1 MRQGELGGRDSSSV
15 GRYIDTAAET
25 VEVLAAENRAI
36 SEEIVSQMLP
46 ICYRI
51 RDESLLNLRKT
62 STQAVGIN
70 LLSVVAGTV
79 VGTWVAIPPTQ
90 DKQEIYS
97 IQPILVG
104 VGIGELVGFILAL
117 VVIWFT
123 RE

>member
-1 MRQGELGGRDSSSV
+1 
-15 GRYIDTAAET
+15 
-25 VEVLAAENRAI
+25 
-36 SEEIVSQMLP
+36 MLP

-104 VGIGELVGFILAL
+104 VGIGELVGLILAL

-123 RE
+123 REQV

>member
-1 MRQGELGGRDSSSV
+1 M
-15 GRYIDTAAET
+15 
-25 VEVLAAENRAI
+25 
-36 SEEIVSQMLP
+36 
-46 ICYRI
+46 

-104 VGIGELVGFILAL
+104 VGIGELVGLILAL

>member
-1 MRQGELGGRDSSSV
+1 
-15 GRYIDTAAET
+15 
-25 VEVLAAENRAI
+25 
-36 SEEIVSQMLP
+36 MLP

-51 RDESLLNLRKT
+51 RDEGLLNLRKT

-104 VGIGELVGFILAL
+104 VGIGELVGLVLAL

>member
-1 MRQGELGGRDSSSV
+1 
-15 GRYIDTAAET
+15 
-25 VEVLAAENRAI
+25 
-36 SEEIVSQMLP
+36 MLP

-104 VGIGELVGFILAL
+104 VGIGELVGLTLAL

>member
-1 MRQGELGGRDSSSV
+1 
-15 GRYIDTAAET
+15 
-25 VEVLAAENRAI
+25 
-36 SEEIVSQMLP
+36 MLP

-104 VGIGELVGFILAL
+104 VGIGELVGLILAL
-117 VVIWFT
+117 VVIWFS
-123 RE
+123 REQV

>member
-1 MRQGELGGRDSSSV
+1 
-15 GRYIDTAAET
+15 
-25 VEVLAAENRAI
+25 
-36 SEEIVSQMLP
+36 MLP

-104 VGIGELVGFILAL
+104 VGIGELVGLVLAL

>member
-1 MRQGELGGRDSSSV
+1 
-15 GRYIDTAAET
+15 
-25 VEVLAAENRAI
+25 
-36 SEEIVSQMLP
+36 MLP
-46 ICYRI
+46 ICYRM

-104 VGIGELVGFILAL
+104 VCIGELVGLILAL

>member
-1 MRQGELGGRDSSSV
+1 
-15 GRYIDTAAET
+15 
-25 VEVLAAENRAI
+25 
-36 SEEIVSQMLP
+36 MLP

-79 VGTWVAIPPTQ
+79 VGTWVAIPPTR

-104 VGIGELVGFILAL
+104 VGIGELVGLILAL
-117 VVIWFT
+117 VVIWFS
-123 RE
+123 REQV

>member
-1 MRQGELGGRDSSSV
+1 
-15 GRYIDTAAET
+15 
-25 VEVLAAENRAI
+25 
-36 SEEIVSQMLP
+36 MLP

-90 DKQEIYS
+90 EEQEIYS
-97 IQPILVG
+97 IQPILIG
-104 VGIGELVGFILAL
+104 VGIGELVGLVLAL
-117 VVIWFT
+117 IVIWFT
-123 RE
+123 REQV

>member
-1 MRQGELGGRDSSSV
+1 M
-15 GRYIDTAAET
+15 
-25 VEVLAAENRAI
+25 
-36 SEEIVSQMLP
+36 
-46 ICYRI
+46 
-51 RDESLLNLRKT
+51 RKT

-90 DKQEIYS
+90 EEQEIYS

-104 VGIGELVGFILAL
+104 VGIGELVGLVLAL

-123 RE
+123 REQV

>member
-1 MRQGELGGRDSSSV
+1 
-15 GRYIDTAAET
+15 
-25 VEVLAAENRAI
+25 
-36 SEEIVSQMLP
+36 MLP
-46 ICYRI
+46 ICYRM

-104 VGIGELVGFILAL
+104 VGIGELVGLILAL

>member
-1 MRQGELGGRDSSSV
+1 
-15 GRYIDTAAET
+15 
-25 VEVLAAENRAI
+25 
-36 SEEIVSQMLP
+36 MLP

-70 LLSVVAGTV
+70 LLSIVTGTV

-104 VGIGELVGFILAL
+104 VGIGELVGLILAL

>member
-1 MRQGELGGRDSSSV
+1 
-15 GRYIDTAAET
+15 
-25 VEVLAAENRAI
+25 
-36 SEEIVSQMLP
+36 MLP

-104 VGIGELVGFILAL
+104 VCIGELIGLILAL

>member
-1 MRQGELGGRDSSSV
+1 
-15 GRYIDTAAET
+15 
-25 VEVLAAENRAI
+25 
-36 SEEIVSQMLP
+36 MLP

-104 VGIGELVGFILAL
+104 VGIGELVGLILAL

>member
-1 MRQGELGGRDSSSV
+1 M
-15 GRYIDTAAET
+15 
-25 VEVLAAENRAI
+25 
-36 SEEIVSQMLP
+36 
-46 ICYRI
+46 
-51 RDESLLNLRKT
+51 RKT

-90 DKQEIYS
+90 VKQEIYS
-97 IQPILVG
+97 IQPILLG
-104 VGIGELVGFILAL
+104 VGIGELVGLILAL

>member
-1 MRQGELGGRDSSSV
+1 
-15 GRYIDTAAET
+15 
-25 VEVLAAENRAI
+25 
-36 SEEIVSQMLP
+36 MLP

-79 VGTWVAIPPTQ
+79 VGTWVTIPPTQ

>member
-1 MRQGELGGRDSSSV
+1 
-15 GRYIDTAAET
+15 
-25 VEVLAAENRAI
+25 
-36 SEEIVSQMLP
+36 MLP
-46 ICYRI
+46 LCYRI

-70 LLSVVAGTV
+70 LISVVAGTV

-104 VGIGELVGFILAL
+104 VGIGELVGLILAL

>member
-1 MRQGELGGRDSSSV
+1 
-15 GRYIDTAAET
+15 
-25 VEVLAAENRAI
+25 
-36 SEEIVSQMLP
+36 MLP

-104 VGIGELVGFILAL
+104 VGLGEFVGLILAL

-123 RE
+123 KEQV

>member
-1 MRQGELGGRDSSSV
+1 
-15 GRYIDTAAET
+15 
-25 VEVLAAENRAI
+25 
-36 SEEIVSQMLP
+36 MLP

-70 LLSVVAGTV
+70 LLSLVAGTV

-97 IQPILVG
+97 IQPILLG
-104 VGIGELVGFILAL
+104 VGIGELVGLILAL

-123 RE
+123 KEQI

>member
-1 MRQGELGGRDSSSV
+1 
-15 GRYIDTAAET
+15 
-25 VEVLAAENRAI
+25 
-36 SEEIVSQMLP
+36 MLP

-97 IQPILVG
+97 IQPILLG
-104 VGIGELVGFILAL
+104 VGIGELVGLILAL